1 MNPLNNGDKPLY
13 LQIKE
18 LIEDQIVNEQL
29 LEGSQ
34 APSTNQL
41 VKFYGLNH
49 VTVAKGINLLVDDEI
64 LFKKR
69 GIGMFVSEGAKEKLL
84 NSRKSAFVDK
94 YVLKM
99 VQEADRLGISED
111 ELIQY
116 VKKMK
121 KGEG

>member
-18 LIEDQIVNEQL
+18 LIEDQIVNDQL
-29 LEGSQ
+29 KEGNQ

-49 VTVAKGINLLVDDEI
+49 VTVAKGINKLVDDEI

-69 GIGMFVSEGAKEKLL
+69 GIGMFVSEGAKKKLL
-84 NSRKSAFVDK
+84 NSRKSEFVDK

-99 VQEADRLGISED
+99 VQEANRLGISED
-111 ELIQY
+111 ELIEY
-116 VKKMK
+116 VRHVKK
-121 KGEG
+121 EEL

>member
-69 GIGMFVSEGAKEKLL
+69 GIGMFVSEGAKEKLI
-84 NSRKSAFVDK
+84 NSRKSEFVDK

-99 VQEADRLGISED
+99 IQEADRLGISED
-111 ELIQY
+111 ELIQF
-116 VKKMK
+116 VRNMK

>member
-1 MNPLNNGDKPLY
+1 MNPLNNGDKQLY

-69 GIGMFVSEGAKEKLL
+69 GIGMFVSEGAKEKLI
-84 NSRKSAFVDK
+84 NSRKSEFVDK

-111 ELIQY
+111 ELIQF
-116 VKKMK
+116 VRNMK

>member
-69 GIGMFVSEGAKEKLL
+69 GIGMFVSEGAKEKLI
-84 NSRKSAFVDK
+84 NSRKSEFVDK

-111 ELIQY
+111 ELIQF
-116 VKKMK
+116 VRNMK